1 LLFFWT
7 FFVLG
12 KKNHAL
18 ATIKTPPPP
27 QKKMYNSRDG
37 FSTKIWGPATWHL
50 LRVISFNYPPQP
62 TETDKAHYAE
72 FIESLAWVL
81 PCRACRDNYPK
92 NLVVA
97 GYDADVFRDRD
108 SFSRFIYRLEQV
120 VYHMTSGH
128 DDLPFSFE
136 DNRDTYECFRA
147 KCGKTKGLEVGCVLT
162 ENYIP
167 SRGLVV
173 VVPTASYPSVKSL
186 TVHEQC
192 TKPLRR
198 HSF

>member
-1 LLFFWT
+1 
-7 FFVLG
+7 
-12 KKNHAL
+12 
-18 ATIKTPPPP
+18 
-27 QKKMYNSRDG
+27 MYNSRDG
-37 FSTKIWGPATWHL
+37 FSTKIWGPTTWHL

-62 TETDKAHYAE
+62 TEADKAHYAE
-72 FIESLAWVL
+72 FIDSLAWVL

-92 NLVVA
+92 NLAVA
-97 GYDADVFRDRD
+97 GYGPDVFRDRD
-108 SFSRFIYRLEQV
+108 SFSRFIYRLEQA
-120 VYHMTSGH
+120 VYHMTSSQ
-128 DDLPFSFE
+128 DLPFSFE
-136 DNRDTYECFRA
+136 ENRDTYECFRA

-173 VVPTASYPSVKSL
+173 VVPTAAYPTIRSL
-186 TVHEQC
+186 KVQEQC